1 MSDGESSPV
10 AAALVN
16 HELAEKT
23 WGAAG
28 RYFRGRNALVAGS
41 QSRRLQLQMHVL
53 LKGTNARVQFWSA
66 QLIGGHGD
74 AAGGNSPS
82 SPFLSHTANYSLRSS
97 QSTRG
102 YAMQADVLCVR
113 QE

>member
-1 MSDGESSPV
+1 MCDGESTPV
-10 AAALVN
+10 AAALVD
-16 HELAEKT
+16 HELAEEAR
-23 WGAAG
+23 GAAG
-28 RYFRGRNALVAGS
+28 RYFGGGDALVAGT

-53 LKGTNARVQFWSA
+53 LKGTNAGVQFRST
-66 QLIGGHGD
+66 QLIGGHVD
-74 AAGGNSPS
+74 AEGGNSPI
-82 SPFLSHTANYSLRSS
+82 SPFLSHTTNCSLRFS